1 MDTQQLLE
9 KISAPELRD
18 LIDQIS
24 HQLTHLQRSQ
34 LELLRVLEDDPS
46 DVDCRAAHE
55 ENTCVI
61 ERKERA
67 IRVMQEHLKSIDMA
81 YYTETYM
88 EGSEDHPPQSSTL
101 LTPVGEYHRGEGATN
116 QARPRDGSN
125 APMELLSTSVTESVG
140 VFL

>member
-1 MDTQQLLE
+1 MDNVTLE

-18 LIDQIS
+18 LIDQIT
-24 HQLTHLQRSQ
+24 HQLSHLQRSQ
-34 LELLRVLEDDPS
+34 LELLRALEEDPS

-55 ENTCVI
+55 ENTVVI

-88 EGSEDHPPQSSTL
+88 EGSDDHPPQSATL
-101 LTPVGEYHRGEGATN
+101 LAPVGEYHSVDGATS

-125 APMELLSTSVTESVG
+125 APMELLSASVTESVG
-140 VFL
+140 LFL